1 MSTATVRIDSRT
13 HKLLQEI
20 KKISGEPMQI
30 IISKALEHYKEVQFW
45 NEVNEAYLKLRTDKK
60 AWKEELIERKLW
72 ARTLNDGK

>member
-20 KKISGEPMQI
+20 KKNSGEPMQI

-45 NEVNEAYLKLRTDKK
+45 NEVNEAYLQLRTDKK
-60 AWKEELIERKLW
+60 AWREELNERKLW
-72 ARTLNDGK
+72 SRTLKDGQ

>member
-60 AWKEELIERKLW
+60 AWREELNERKLW
-72 ARTLNDGK
+72 SRTLNDGQ

>member
-60 AWKEELIERKLW
+60 AWKEELNERKLW
-72 ARTLNDGK
+72 SRTLNDGK

>member
-13 HKLLQEI
+13 HKLLHEI

-45 NEVNEAYLKLRTDKK
+45 NEVNEAYMKLRTDKK
-60 AWKEELIERKLW
+60 AWKEELNERKLW
-72 ARTLNDGK
+72 SRTLKDGQ

>member
-1 MSTATVRIDSRT
+1 MSTATVRIDSRS

-60 AWKEELIERKLW
+60 AWKEELNERKLW
-72 ARTLNDGK
+72 SRTLNDGK